1 MRTLTALVG
10 LGIIGAT
17 LAAFAE
23 SWRAKPELERG
34 APATC
39 QEADV
44 SHVFFDLADLG
55 NELSVKTNG
64 GEAFSAPIAADGRVN
79 TTVSVPVGKR
89 NLFVDLTGNVKTRE
103 IEVFNKQYFCR
114 FKLTPVP

>member
-10 LGIIGAT
+10 LGITGAAP
-17 LAAFAE
+17 AAFAE
-23 SWRAKPELERG
+23 GWRAKPVLELG

-44 SHVFFDLADLG
+44 SHVFFDLADMG

-79 TTVSVPVGKR
+79 TTVRVPVGK
-89 NLFVDLTGNVKTRE
+89 TTT
-103 IEVFNKQYFCR
+103 CA
-114 FKLTPVP
+114 PVSRPTAVMRA